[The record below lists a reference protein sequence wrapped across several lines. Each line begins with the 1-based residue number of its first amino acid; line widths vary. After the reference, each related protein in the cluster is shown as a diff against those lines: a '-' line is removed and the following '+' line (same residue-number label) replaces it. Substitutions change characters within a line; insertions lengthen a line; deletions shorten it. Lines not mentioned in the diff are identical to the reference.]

1 MCSCC
6 CHELRLSAR
15 PRASRARRLL
25 PFLQSAAPI
34 TTCVCAWRCG
44 VQVCRSM
51 LSSLCMDFHGSCCTV
66 LAYQA
71 TRSVSASGGA
81 QGPAPMRRTTRPRW
95 HPRAGTQTGVWPS
108 CGTRCARTPS
118 PLSTGLEGVEVP
130 HRPTSTARI
139 SRRLAPRARRRGVP
153 RHGSRHKRYHFRDL
167 HHLGVDPVTAC
178 RERTQHT

>member
-1 MCSCC
+1 MCSSC
-6 CHELRLSAR
+6 CHELRSSAR

-25 PFLQSAAPI
+25 PFLLSAAPT

-66 LAYQA
+66 LAAPTVQ
-71 TRSVSASGGA
+71 SVSASGGA
-81 QGPAPMRRTTRPRW
+81 QGPAPMRRTARPRW

-118 PLSTGLEGVEVP
+118 LSRVGLEKEQ
-130 HRPTSTARI
+130 RPYRPRCSFNLT
-139 SRRLAPRARRRGVP
+139 RRLALNARRRRVP
-153 RHGSRHKRYHFRDL
+153 QHGSRHKRHNYRDL
-167 HHLGVDPVTAC
+167 SQHLWARRGPSLKP
-178 RERTQHT
+178 